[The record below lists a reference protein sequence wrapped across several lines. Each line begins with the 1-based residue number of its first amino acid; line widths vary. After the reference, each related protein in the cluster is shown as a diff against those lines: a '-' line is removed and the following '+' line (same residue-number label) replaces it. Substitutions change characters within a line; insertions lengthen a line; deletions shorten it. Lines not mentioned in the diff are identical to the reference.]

1 MMKNAIVA
9 FAAFGLILAA
19 ANPGFPEPLAKNGW
33 ARVIDVSPHGAML
46 IQYSSG
52 KVAWKRINPDNLRKD
67 TVLAFKNRFVPARYV
82 ETKRGSTLTFPRGE
96 TLIYY
101 ELHLE

>member
-1 MMKNAIVA
+1 MIKNAIVA

-19 ANPGFPEPLAKNGW
+19 ATPGFSEPLAKNGW

-46 IQYSSG
+46 LQYSSG
-52 KVAWKRINPDNLRKD
+52 KVAWKRINPDSVRKD
-67 TVLAFKNRFVPARYV
+67 TKLAFKNRFVPARYV

-101 ELHLE
+101 ELYLE